1 MPLDFLPARQERWNY
16 KGNWLTIPWQCLG
29 DNLENPLVS
38 GIRFRPWGEPSTR
51 DRDCQPNFVTGK
63 ENGYVYAPLVHRNW
77 MGTRRRGENI
87 YCKLC
92 DKSRNRFAVY
102 KLSSYL
108 VCEHR
113 YGLCNGGWD
122 GWKGE
127 RREGIAK
134 DLREPRSSYVTI
146 SVPNIKPINF
156 KHLSR
161 FVWTKPRVCSLFL
174 DVFFFLPFSFYFFFF
189 PIFFF
194 VYRCLSMFMNILGF
208 LLFPPPRYW
217 GIQSVMIYLDS
228 LKSKQQS
235 NKLQNIKIK

>member
-1 MPLDFLPARQERWNY
+1 MTVNQILSRRRRTATAMP
-16 KGNWLTIPWQCLG
+16 
-29 DNLENPLVS
+29 
-38 GIRFRPWGEPSTR
+38 
-51 DRDCQPNFVTGK
+51 
-63 ENGYVYAPLVHRNW
+63 PLVHRNW
-77 MGTRRRGENI
+77 METRRRGENI

-113 YGLCNGGWD
+113 YGLCNGGEM
-122 GWKGE
+122 GKKG
-127 RREGIAK
+127 RGGK

-174 DVFFFLPFSFYFFFF
+174 DVFFFLPFSFYFFFSSIDGNF
-189 PIFFF
+189 SLYINVCQCLWIFSDFF
-194 VYRCLSMFMNILGF
+194 YFSLLVIGEYRVL
-208 LLFPPPRYW
+208 
-217 GIQSVMIYLDS
+217 IYFVES
-228 LKSKQQS
+228 IVWNRNNRRSCNKISK
-235 NKLQNIKIK
+235 

>member
-1 MPLDFLPARQERWNY
+1 
-16 KGNWLTIPWQCLG
+16 
-29 DNLENPLVS
+29 
-38 GIRFRPWGEPSTR
+38 
-51 DRDCQPNFVTGK
+51 
-63 ENGYVYAPLVHRNW
+63 

-161 FVWTKPRVCSLFL
+161 FVWTKPRVCFSWTYFSFFPFLFISFFSRYSSSCIDVCQCLWIFL
-174 DVFFFLPFSFYFFFF
+174 DFFYF
-189 PIFFF
+189 PLLVIGE
-194 VYRCLSMFMNILGF
+194 YRVLWYISILWN
-208 LLFPPPRYW
+208 RNNNRTSCK
-217 GIQSVMIYLDS
+217 I
-228 LKSKQQS
+228 SK
-235 NKLQNIKIK
+235 

>member
-1 MPLDFLPARQERWNY
+1 
-16 KGNWLTIPWQCLG
+16 
-29 DNLENPLVS
+29 
-38 GIRFRPWGEPSTR
+38 
-51 DRDCQPNFVTGK
+51 
-63 ENGYVYAPLVHRNW
+63 

-174 DVFFFLPFSFYFFFF
+174 DVFFFPFLFISFFSRYSSSCIDVCQCLWIFLDFFYF
-189 PIFFF
+189 PLLVIGE
-194 VYRCLSMFMNILGF
+194 YRVLWYISILWN
-208 LLFPPPRYW
+208 RNNNRTSCK
-217 GIQSVMIYLDS
+217 I
-228 LKSKQQS
+228 SK
-235 NKLQNIKIK
+235 

>member
-1 MPLDFLPARQERWNY
+1 
-16 KGNWLTIPWQCLG
+16 
-29 DNLENPLVS
+29 
-38 GIRFRPWGEPSTR
+38 
-51 DRDCQPNFVTGK
+51 
-63 ENGYVYAPLVHRNW
+63 

-217 GIQSVMIYLDS
+217 GIQSVMIYSFDS

>member
-1 MPLDFLPARQERWNY
+1 MRAQVRPVQRGVRWV
-16 KGNWLTIPWQCLG
+16 KGGEEGG
-29 DNLENPLVS
+29 DSE
-38 GIRFRPWGEPSTR
+38 GFTR
-51 DRDCQPNFVTGK
+51 
-63 ENGYVYAPLVHRNW
+63 
-77 MGTRRRGENI
+77 
-87 YCKLC
+87 
-92 DKSRNRFAVY
+92 
-102 KLSSYL
+102 
-108 VCEHR
+108 
-113 YGLCNGGWD
+113 
-122 GWKGE
+122 
-127 RREGIAK
+127 
-134 DLREPRSSYVTI
+134 RSSYVTI

-208 LLFPPPRYW
+208 LLFPPARYW

>member
-1 MPLDFLPARQERWNY
+1 MPRWYTEIGWELGEEARIYIVNSV
-16 KGNWLTIPWQCLG
+16 TS
-29 DNLENPLVS
+29 LEIGSQSTN
-38 GIRFRPWGEPSTR
+38 FRHISYASTGTACATGGE
-51 DRDCQPNFVTGK
+51 
-63 ENGYVYAPLVHRNW
+63 
-77 MGTRRRGENI
+77 M
-87 YCKLC
+87 
-92 DKSRNRFAVY
+92 
-102 KLSSYL
+102 
-108 VCEHR
+108 
-113 YGLCNGGWD
+113 
-122 GWKGE
+122 GE
-127 RREGIAK
+127 RGRGGRGQ

-208 LLFPPPRYW
+208 LLFPPARYW